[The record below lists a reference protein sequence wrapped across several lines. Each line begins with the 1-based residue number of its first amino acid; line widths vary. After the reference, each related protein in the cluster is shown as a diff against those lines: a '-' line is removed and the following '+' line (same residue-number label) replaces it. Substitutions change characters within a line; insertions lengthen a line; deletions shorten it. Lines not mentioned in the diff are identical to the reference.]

1 MFVLRDIHSKLSSN
15 NSSSMYSGINARAC
29 AKDFAT
35 NAVSLIGKEK
45 QQGLIVWRKQAF
57 KYP

>member
-35 NAVSLIGKEK
+35 NAVSLMGKEK
-45 QQGLIVWRKQAF
+45 QQCLIVWRKQAF
-57 KYP
+57 